1 MVRQVQVVQT
11 VLQELMVHRALQV
24 RMVQM
29 AQAVVVELVAH
40 QGLTV
45 LVEAQVQMER
55 AGQTERVEVQEQ
67 TVHQEVAGHRQQY
80 QGQMTKY

>member
-1 MVRQVQVVQT
+1 MAHQELTELQVQM
-11 VLQELMVHRALQV
+11 ELAG
-24 RMVQM
+24 RMVLVEVRVQM
-29 AQAVVVELVAH
+29 EHQVVVELVVR
-40 QGLTV
+40 QELTA

-67 TVHQEVAGHRQQY
+67 TVHQEVAGHHQQY